1 MSLPERS
8 SLLPQSRPEHQAVL
22 EARRADLVT
31 ALRHLLPP
39 GSSKIVWEVG
49 SGHGHFLEAYAKAHP
64 QRVCVGI
71 DIESDRV
78 ARARRKRDRA
88 QLTNLHFLRAEA
100 RLFIETLPPEV
111 QFSSV
116 FVLFPD
122 PWPKLRHHKHR
133 VMQADFLTAVA
144 TRMSRGG
151 RLFFRT
157 DDPDYAVWTERLLR
171 EHPGWRLIADEWE
184 FEHPTVFQSRAA
196 EYRSLIA
203 EAVLPNELS

>member
-1 MSLPERS
+1 MSTSERS

-22 EARRADLVT
+22 EARRADLVA
-31 ALRHLLPP
+31 ALRHLLPS
-39 GSSKIVWEVG
+39 GASEIVWEVG
-49 SGHGHFLEAYAKAHP
+49 SGHGHFLEAYAQAHP

-88 QLTNLHFLRAEA
+88 QLANLHFLRAEA

-111 QFSSV
+111 RFSSV

-133 VMQADFLTAVA
+133 VMQPDFLTAVA
-144 TRMSRGG
+144 ARMSRGG

-157 DDPDYAVWTERLLR
+157 DDRDYAAWTERLLC
-171 EHPGWRLIADEWE
+171 EHPRWRLVAEGWE

-196 EYRSLIA
+196 DYRSLIA
-203 EAVLPNELS
+203 EAVVGDRLS